1 MNSWVSGLFLF
12 IPVGIIASLA
22 FQIIYPFL
30 FSLVWVAFFVVMYSL
45 RKTTKYIMF
54 LEDSIVVLK
63 SKKITIKHENIS
75 IQEIELNKGSLL
87 LYQIKNKSKEIH
99 IWQEDFEVK
108 DWKEIKRCLQKIE
121 EIKPRRVEYFSYL
134 LRDRF

>member
-1 MNSWVSGLFLF
+1 
-12 IPVGIIASLA
+12 
-22 FQIIYPFL
+22 
-30 FSLVWVAFFVVMYSL
+30 
-45 RKTTKYIMF
+45 MF